1 MDHWSVLELDRD
13 ADERSIKRQ
22 YARLLKVNRPDDDPQ
37 AFQRLREAYE
47 HALNW
52 ARMREYED
60 EDEYVEVEISSIS
73 DEPEIAPQQMSA
85 EQPALTDWGPT
96 SSELAAKLALE
107 LASHTTDSNLQQ
119 QYLQAQEQGCAAPF
133 QQALLN
139 RCLQD
144 PKANI
149 SLLQA
154 GIAHLHWLTP
164 WQTTPINP
172 DQEGWLTEA
181 LLDDQREGFEA
192 SLAKGD
198 ERGLFGAI
206 ETLSRQPWLNALER
220 RQQLYRW
227 MLVFL
232 HNTQGWSPSL
242 FDRICTLFGWDIN
255 SRTTPQPDFIWHG
268 LIERCEKQ
276 EYLKQLQRS
285 LIRGSTRTDEQAA
298 VLVLDPPASNAERVH
313 LVRNGNA
320 DLWEACE
327 LLCSKLTHRFPDLLE
342 HFPNADLQGWRELHT
357 RPVHVR
363 RWLWIGWMLM
373 ALTCTLPQHMLSRP
387 TSFADVA
394 ALLGVYPVLMT
405 AVCMFVMRIWGPVA
419 TALQPQDEWLSSRL
433 LPDWLSWPGC
443 QALVIRHGVPLALAS
458 YIGSQVGAWES
469 GCFAVLML
477 LWIFAS
483 PGRYPKAYA
492 ALREKIGER
501 FARVKRGPLIFAAVV
516 LVFTAYKALTY
527 PEFQVWFAR

>member
-22 YARLLKVNRPDDDPQ
+22 YARLLKVNRPDDDPE

-52 ARMREYED
+52 ARMRQEED
-60 EDEYVEVEISSIS
+60 DDGFEFQAHSLSH
-73 DEPEIAPQQMSA
+73 EPEVVP
-85 EQPALTDWGPT
+85 EQPRDEQPSLVDWGPT
-96 SSELAAKLALE
+96 SAELAAKLGME
-107 LASHTTDSNLQQ
+107 LAAHTTDINLQQ
-119 QYLQAQEQGCAAPF
+119 QYQQAQEQECVAPY

-139 RCLQD
+139 RCLQN
-144 PKANI
+144 PAANI
-149 SLLQA
+149 ALLHA
-154 GIAHLHWLTP
+154 AVAHLHWLTP
-164 WQTTPINP
+164 WQTAHINP

-181 LLDDQREGFEA
+181 LLDDQREGFEVL
-192 SLAKGD
+192 LARGD
-198 ERGLFGAI
+198 ERRLFGDI
-206 ETLSRQPWLNALER
+206 QTLSRQPWLNALER

-232 HNTQGWSPSL
+232 HNSQGWSAAL
-242 FDRICTLFGWDIN
+242 FDRICTLFDWDIN
-255 SRTTPQPDFIWHG
+255 SRTPPQPEFIWHG

-285 LIRGSTRTDEQAA
+285 LIRGSTRTEEQAA
-298 VLVLDPPASNAERVH
+298 VLVLDPPASNADRVH
-313 LVRNGNA
+313 LVRHGNA

-327 LLCSKLTHRFPDLLE
+327 VLCSKLTHRFPDLLE
-342 HFPNADLQGWRELHT
+342 HFPNADLNGWRALHT
-357 RPVHVR
+357 RPIHVR

-394 ALLGVYPVLMT
+394 ALLGVYPVLMMV
-405 AVCMFVMRIWGPVA
+405 VCLWVMRIWGPIA
-419 TALQPQDEWLSSRL
+419 TALQSQDEWLSTRL
-433 LPDWLSWPGC
+433 LPDWLSWPGS
-443 QALVIRHGVPLALAS
+443 QALVIRHGAPLLLAGV
-458 YIGSQVGAWES
+458 IGVQVDPWAFS
-469 GCFAVLML
+469 CFTVLML

-483 PGRYPKAYA
+483 PGRFPRVYE
-492 ALREKIGER
+492 ALSEKIR
-501 FARVKRGPLIFAAVV
+501 NRLPNVKRGPLIFIAVV

-527 PEFQVWFAR
+527 PEFQAYFAR